1 MHDRVKI
8 DAELVR
14 SRIEALKVSY
24 PDLVEDAE
32 LLASTVE
39 GETDFHRV
47 LDRVLDAFLDTVS
60 MKASIADRMA
70 SLKERGERFDR
81 KAEAL
86 KGLAHGMM
94 EAAEQRKIILPQA
107 TLSIMAGRK
116 RVVVDDVDALPQGM
130 FRTERVALKDEIA
143 SSLHAE
149 GAVPGAHLE
158 IGPPTLSIRTK

>member
-14 SRIEALKVSY
+14 SRIEALKVTY

-39 GETDFHRV
+39 GETDFHAV

-60 MKASIADRMA
+60 MKASIADRMSA
-70 SLKERGERFDR
+70 LKERGERFDR

-116 RVVVDDVDALPQGM
+116 RVVVDDVDALPQG
-130 FRTERVALKDEIA
+130 FVKVERVPLKTELAAALNVEE
-143 SSLHAE
+143 S
-149 GAVPGAHLE
+149 VPGAHLE